1 MKNLLTDIN
10 TSSEY
15 VNYEAKI
22 HWISYL
28 TPLLYIIIGSVG
40 VFFSLLLGYKS
51 IISFMGLFALFL
63 SFLFVKGCIKLLQNR
78 STKIYV
84 TDHHLTFSTGILGK
98 TLSDLSLNKLEG
110 RQLHQ
115 SFLGKTLNFGT
126 LVVTTGDV
134 TNTYFIEHP
143 MELRSAIMMLKDNSI
158 K

>member
-1 MKNLLTDIN
+1 MKNLLTDFDT
-10 TSSEY
+10 TSEP

-28 TPLLYIIIGSVG
+28 IPVLYIIFGSVG
-40 VFFSLLLGYKS
+40 VLYILLLGYTS
-51 IISFMGLFALFL
+51 ILGFIGIIALFL
-63 SFLFVKGCIKLLQNR
+63 AFLFVKGVIKLLRNR

-84 TDHHLTFSTGILGK
+84 TDHHVSFSTGILGK

-110 RQLHQ
+110 MQLHQ
-115 SFLGKTLNFGT
+115 NLLGKMLNFGT

-134 TNTYFIEHP
+134 TNTYFIENP
-143 MELRSAIMMLKDNSI
+143 MELRSILLNSN